1 MIIERITKG
10 GFKMIETNSGEY
22 ELLKDYK
29 ECFEIKTF
37 NDRYVDYLDKYD
49 YIVGDFSS
57 EMLRLK
63 GFKEDN
69 FNTIADYLNESC
81 NPNTAYFILKR
92 KK

>member
-1 MIIERITKG
+1 
-10 GFKMIETNSGEY
+10 MIETEFGEF
-22 ELLKDYK
+22 ELLKDFK

-63 GFKEDN
+63 GFTED
-69 FNTIADYLNESC
+69 TYKMVADYLKESC

-92 KK
+92 KGKE